1 LVQIAR
7 DKKKTFTKMKRNY
20 PMSVPYKLSLISIS
34 LLLTTMYC
42 KEQSKLSLKP
52 EDSLKEHSKHFEKRI
67 ESPAPGIH
75 VAIGYG
81 LANSIMLEGPTGL
94 VIIDTMESIEQG
106 KAVLAEFRKISGKPI
121 RAIIYTHNHADH
133 VLGAEAFF
141 QPDQT
146 TVYAHEK
153 LLNLFTRFAGP
164 FRPATTTR
172 STRMF
177 GNALEAREVE
187 NAGIGPFLDFH
198 EESTAGFIVP
208 GKTFVDKLEIEE
220 AGIKLQLIY
229 APGETDDQL
238 LVYWPKEKAVF
249 CGDNFYWTFPN
260 LYTIR
265 GTPFRSLK
273 QWYKSIDTMRQ
284 LNPALLIP
292 SHTGPIKGQNNIE
305 QILQNYRDAIQF
317 IHDQT
322 IWHINSGYTP
332 SQIADQLR
340 LPAHLESLP
349 YLQHFYGKISWSIK
363 SMFVGNLGW
372 FSGDSAELQPLT
384 NKRKAAM
391 MAELAGG
398 EEKLISYFKEK
409 INKGNLQE
417 ALEISS
423 ALAYLRPG
431 DSELKSMRSNVLRKL
446 AEEESN
452 PNARHYYLS
461 EAMEIENGKAIF
473 FENKVPDKL
482 LITLPIDQFM
492 ENLPVN
498 LDYKKVLN
506 NDESAVFEFPDLK
519 RCYRVHIRRGLAD
532 VQELPYP
539 CNSKKGELHSQMPS
553 LLYKKLLARTV
564 SPLKAIQEFNFKQGN
579 AISFGLFMSNFELPE
594 NKIPYE
600 PDL

>member
-1 LVQIAR
+1 MLSRITLV
-7 DKKKTFTKMKRNY
+7 
-20 PMSVPYKLSLISIS
+20 SLSAI
-34 LLLTTMYC
+34 LLTLSC
-42 KEQSKLSLKP
+42 KVQQPSNSKP
-52 EDSLKEHSKHFEKRI
+52 EDSLKAHSKHFKKRV
-67 ESPAPGIH
+67 ETPAPGIH
-75 VAIGYG
+75 IAIGYG
-81 LANSIMLEGPTGL
+81 LANSIMLEGPSGL

-106 KAVLAEFRKISGKPI
+106 QAVLAEFRKISDKPI
-121 RAIIYTHNHADH
+121 KGIIYTHNHADH
-133 VLGAEAFF
+133 VLGAEAFYE
-141 QPDQT
+141 PGIT
-146 TVYAHEK
+146 TVFAHEK

-177 GNALEAREVE
+177 GNSLKAGEVE
-187 NAGIGPFLDFH
+187 NAGIGPYLDFH

-208 GKTFVDKLEIEE
+208 GKTFSDRLDIEI
-220 AGIKLQLIY
+220 AGLKLQLLY

-238 LVYWPKEKAVF
+238 VVYWPREKAVF

-273 QWYKSIDTMRQ
+273 QWYKSIDLMRK
-284 LNPALLIP
+284 LKPAILVP
-292 SHTGPIKGQNNIE
+292 SHTGSIKGQSEIE
-305 QILQNYRDAIQF
+305 EILRNYRDAIQF

-332 SQIADQLR
+332 SQIADRLR

-384 NKRKAAM
+384 NKKKANL

-398 EEKLISYFKEK
+398 EDQLISYFEK
-409 INKGNLQE
+409 KITSGNLQE

-431 DSELKSMRSNVLRKL
+431 DNELKQKRSYILRKL
-446 AEEESN
+446 AEKESN

-482 LITLPIDQFM
+482 LVTLPIEQFM

-498 LDYKKVLN
+498 LDYKQVLEE
-506 NDESAVFEFPDLK
+506 DVSALFEFQDQQ
-519 RCYRVHIRRGLAD
+519 RCYRVHIRKGLAD
-532 VQELPYP
+532 VQRLSYP
-539 CNSKKGELHSQMPS
+539 CKASNEELHVLMPS
-553 LLYKKLLARTV
+553 LTFKKLLARTI
-564 SPLKAIQEFNFKQGN
+564 SPLKAIQEFTFKKGN
-579 AISFGLFMSNFELPE
+579 AVNFGLFMRYFELPK

-600 PDL
+600 PNL